1 MFHVSTFYYFCS
13 SVVSNVTLHE
23 EEKCSWGP
31 RGIFHPSNVTIVE
44 GDFFKREPKGN
55 AIHINKQSLN
65 CQIRIKLSLS
75 KCFGEKEKN
84 SLSMRGKFTSQLRKF
99 SPRGKNWKEE
109 WKEKPKSLNVKNT
122 FRSIVF
128 PLSNMCNVFMIT

>member
-1 MFHVSTFYYFCS
+1 M
-13 SVVSNVTLHE
+13 
-23 EEKCSWGP
+23 
-31 RGIFHPSNVTIVE
+31 
-44 GDFFKREPKGN
+44 
-55 AIHINKQSLN
+55 NKHLLN

-84 SLSMRGKFTSQLRKF
+84 SLSMRRKFTSKLRKF
-99 SPRGKNWKEE
+99 SPREKSEKKNEK
-109 WKEKPKSLNVKNT
+109 KKPKSLNVKNT